1 MMLRREESGKSRGGG
16 WNTDEDN
23 PGSRGADSAPVY
35 LVDFHPLCIAD
46 EVATKILE
54 IYEGAN

>member
-23 PGSRGADSAPVY
+23 PGSLGADSAPVY
-35 LVDFHPLCIAD
+35 SIDFHPLCIAD
-46 EVATKILE
+46 EAPTKILKIHE
-54 IYEGAN
+54 RAS